1 MSASFV
7 LAAYARALDTCWRS
21 MRSRFPIGQPVC
33 IHLNHQGHSIAHG
46 GKLGTVVNAG
56 WSYGGWPP
64 MQGDLISVRLT
75 EADGG
80 ETVLITDEH
89 LYAADVDMHVLERIR
104 TGPERRASELA
115 ARMVLQEICLKAL
128 PEQEQKH
135 RIESEESEENDE
147 SDESDES
154 DDGLVPVRQLPR
166 HETRI
171 WQIGVFTAAECSEI
185 LRAVAAAVR
194 RRGWNRQRHYANAT
208 TDLPLADLGD
218 TCEAWVRATIF
229 NKLLRPLMPLFMP
242 GSACLPEALHFR
254 DLFVVRYGCLPGE
267 QRELPM
273 HADGSLFSVNILLN
287 DPADFDGGGTYF
299 ELTCQRV
306 RPPRGSAI
314 AHSGDLRH
322 CGKPITRGERY
333 LLVGFI
339 GCAYEQPSSAA
350 AGKYYSLENLQHAER
365 DAFIKFGP
373 GAWDRRPCE
382 APQLISP

>member
-1 MSASFV
+1 
-7 LAAYARALDTCWRS
+7 
-21 MRSRFPIGQPVC
+21 
-33 IHLNHQGHSIAHG
+33 
-46 GKLGTVVNAG
+46 
-56 WSYGGWPP
+56 

-75 EADGG
+75 ETDGG
-80 ETVLITDEH
+80 ETVLVTDEH
-89 LYAADVDMHVLERIR
+89 LYAADVDMHILERIR

-115 ARMVLQEICLKAL
+115 ARMVLQEICWNAL

-135 RIESEESEENDE
+135 NFESKESEESEESEE
-147 SDESDES
+147 SDESDETDETDET

-171 WQIGVFTAAECSEI
+171 WQIDVFTAAECSEI

-194 RRGWNRQRHYANAT
+194 RRGWSRQRHYANAT

-218 TCEAWVRATIF
+218 TCEAWVRAIIF

-273 HADGSLFSVNILLN
+273 HADGSLFSINILLN

-339 GCAYEQPSSAA
+339 GCAYEQPCSAA
-350 AGKYYSLENLQHAER
+350 TGQYYSLENLQHAER